1 MSTLAFIIGF
11 FLGGAFG
18 AVMAAV
24 FILDL
29 ERPGRR
35 KKPWEK

>member
-1 MSTLAFIIGF
+1 MSTTAFIIGLALGAIIGALITGV
-11 FLGGAFG
+11 FL
-18 AVMAAV
+18 
-24 FILDL
+24 LDR